1 MKEQGNNNIGSSDP
15 QPPNLG
21 GEGRSY
27 EWGEGVFTLLSWFR
41 KERVKQARVLVAGAG
56 ALGNEVVKN
65 LALFGVGHIYV
76 VDFDQIEISNL
87 TRSILFREDDAYSHA
102 FKADI
107 VAKRAKEINPQIEV
121 TPIVGNLFSE
131 VGFGLYRSVDVIIG
145 CLDSRLARYQLN
157 RMAMRAGKS
166 WIDGSIENL
175 TGVVKVFT
183 PGMSCYECGLSRE
196 EFNNIMLRTGC
207 ADVVRTQTEHGRVA
221 TTPISASIVGAL
233 QVQEAMKLIHL
244 DTDMLTDEQA
254 EQEKEEAKPAKPLI
268 ELVKPIKPI
277 AEAKPLKAGPPFKTL
292 QGKMLRYEGMT
303 CTTSTYRFA
312 SWKEN
317 CPAHERWDDVRP
329 CSRLSAKMTVAEALS
344 VLKEELKSETAEINM
359 RNNKFID
366 VVVSDRPEKEFRVM
380 VPESKLDYAIKAD
393 SELRLLSYKTLIHKH
408 FFENIDERFP
418 YQELTL
424 QQIGIPLYDVME
436 VTTDNGMAHIELT
449 ADAF

>member
-1 MKEQGNNNIGSSDP
+1 MEKQ
-15 QPPNLG
+15 Q
-21 GEGRSY
+21 Y
-27 EWGEGVFTLLSWFR
+27 EWGEGVFTLLSWFK

-87 TRSILFREDDAYSHA
+87 TRSILFREADAYSHS
-102 FKADI
+102 FKAEI

-157 RMAMRAGKS
+157 RMAMRAGKN

-183 PGMSCYECGLSRE
+183 PGVSCYECGLSRE

-233 QVQEAMKLIHL
+233 QVQEAMKIIHKDETTGTNGEEEPAGIQKPL
-244 DTDMLTDEQA
+244 DS
-254 EQEKEEAKPAKPLI
+254 QEPEKPLI
-268 ELVKPIKPI
+268 QLVKPIKPI
-277 AEAKPLKAGPPFKTL
+277 AEAKPVKAGPPFKTL

-303 CTTSTYRFA
+303 CTTSIYRFS

-317 CPAHERWDDVRP
+317 CPAHEFWDDVRP
-329 CSRLSAKMTVAEALS
+329 CSKLSAKMTVAEVLT
-344 VLKEELKSETAEINM
+344 VLKEELHSETVEINM

-366 VVVSDRPEKEFRVM
+366 VVVSDRPEREFKVM
-380 VPESKLDYAIKAD
+380 VPESKLDDAIKAD
-393 SELRLLSYKTLIHKH
+393 SELRLLSYRTLIHKH
-408 FFENIDERFP
+408 FFENIDDRFP
-418 YQELTL
+418 YKELTL
-424 QQIGIPLYDVME
+424 QQIGIPLFDVIE
-436 VTTDNGMAHIELT
+436 VTTDEGMAHIELT